1 MEELRRRIQVLEEK
15 VLALQDE
22 LTQLEY
28 AMEVVYEILEMR
40 SYKQLRAHR
49 LGEGDVLEA
58 VGH

>member
-1 MEELRRRIQVLEEK
+1 VEELRRRVQVLEEK

-28 AMEVVYEILEMR
+28 AMEVVYEILEVK
-40 SYKQLRAHR
+40 SYKHLRAHR